1 MISTLEGV
9 HSGITLR
16 RVVFASTDCEP
27 TCNCCMVAWTATSYA
42 EALHGHCTLFPAR
55 KPWRTFTGAH
65 LQPERV
71 RHRLKHPNRRCI
83 GECNSAANVRCSTE
97 SGTSSQR
104 VTRRTLGLFAAAV
117 TLGIRQS
124 AQASNFSSYDL
135 AASSQPA
142 LPEATAVLQSVAT
155 ASKFKPGQKQVL
167 AINKRVQT
175 QNNAPLGFPNFVRD
189 GYEIIILA
197 DGYQE
202 TPEGLILKDFEEGK
216 GSLPQDGQQ
225 VTFDYTAYNESGAR
239 IDSTYQKGR
248 PAQTRL
254 GINGLIPGFEKGI
267 KTMKVG
273 GKRRLVVAPAL
284 GPPVGPSTF
293 FSAKQCE
300 VFDVELLDIKTCRR
314 RQVAMFSDVVCE

>member
-1 MISTLEGV
+1 MSRGQTHIQTSAVLTYMRLFFPLTMISTLEGV

-117 TLGIRQS
+117 TLGVSSFPDIKGAYQAMQS
-124 AQASNFSSYDL
+124 EILPCLWNSDSSVS
-135 AASSQPA
+135 SSQQ
-142 LPEATAVLQSVAT
+142 LQ
-155 ASKFKPGQKQVL
+155 QL
-167 AINKRVQT
+167 
-175 QNNAPLGFPNFVRD
+175 
-189 GYEIIILA
+189 
-197 DGYQE
+197 
-202 TPEGLILKDFEEGK
+202 
-216 GSLPQDGQQ
+216 
-225 VTFDYTAYNESGAR
+225 
-239 IDSTYQKGR
+239 
-248 PAQTRL
+248 
-254 GINGLIPGFEKGI
+254 
-267 KTMKVG
+267 
-273 GKRRLVVAPAL
+273 
-284 GPPVGPSTF
+284 
-293 FSAKQCE
+293 
-300 VFDVELLDIKTCRR
+300 
-314 RQVAMFSDVVCE
+314 

>member
-1 MISTLEGV
+1 MVNCLSAHVPGSV
-9 HSGITLR
+9 RHSC
-16 RVVFASTDCEP
+16 S
-27 TCNCCMVAWTATSYA
+27 
-42 EALHGHCTLFPAR
+42 LHD
-55 KPWRTFTGAH
+55 RTFSKSRCFAPLRQSHKQTGC
-65 LQPERV
+65 
-71 RHRLKHPNRRCI
+71 RHNPHNSRPRR
-83 GECNSAANVRCSTE
+83 STQQQDAQCS
-97 SGTSSQR
+97 SGTDPATHTVS
-104 VTRRTLGLFAAAV
+104 RRALGLCAALLAV
-117 TLGIRQS
+117 QWGQANAA
-124 AQASNFSSYDL
+124 AQASPIPLYSL
-135 AASSQPA
+135 AAASQQQTNQV
-142 LPEATAVLQSVAT
+142 LPEATAVLQPGST

-202 TPEGLILKDFEEGK
+202 SQDGLIWKDFEEGK
-216 GSLPQDGQQ
+216 GALPQDGQQ
-225 VTFDYTAYNESGAR
+225 VTFDYTAYNESGSR
-239 IDSTYQKGR
+239 IDSTYTKGR

-267 KTMKVG
+267 RSMKVG
-273 GKRRLVVAPAL
+273 GKRRLVVSPAL

-300 VFDVELLDIKTCRR
+300 VFDVELLDVKSCHR